1 MDKQALIRDIIEK
14 EWNMFHNVNGE
25 DRASCQEDPRTFEI
39 MRRGQYE
46 AWSEEAV
53 RSYHADLCAAEA
65 EGRNLAREKYIRM
78 MRSTDPAGYE
88 AFRGE
93 LPPVSPEKE
102 ALAAELWQKYL
113 AQTLRMRERYP
124 YLALGGR
131 PTTAAEEQGWAS
143 VETYQTCEALT
154 YSEDTLR
161 ALLRHVD
168 ALEAQGID
176 LVFEIQKNSVLGLG
190 FQSMD
195 EAEETMAGQL
205 FRLGG
210 GHCGG
215 CGDET

>member
-1 MDKQALIRDIIEK
+1 MDKQALINDIIAR
-14 EWNMFHNVNGE
+14 EWQMFHNVNGE
-25 DRASCQEDPRTFEI
+25 DRASCQEDDRTFDV

-53 RSYHADLCAAEA
+53 RCYHADLCAAEA

-78 MRSTDPAGYE
+78 MESTDPKGYE

-93 LPPVSPEKE
+93 LPPVSPEK
-102 ALAAELWQKYL
+102 AELVAQLWQKYL

-124 YLALGGR
+124 FLALGGR
-131 PTTAAEEQGWAS
+131 PTTSAEEDDWAS

-154 YSEDTLR
+154 YSEETLR

-176 LVFEIQKNSVLGLG
+176 LVFQIQKNSVEGMG

-195 EAEETMAGQL
+195 EAEAAMFNRLVQ
-205 FRLGG
+205 LGG
-210 GHCGG
+210 GGCGG
-215 CGDET
+215 CGAC